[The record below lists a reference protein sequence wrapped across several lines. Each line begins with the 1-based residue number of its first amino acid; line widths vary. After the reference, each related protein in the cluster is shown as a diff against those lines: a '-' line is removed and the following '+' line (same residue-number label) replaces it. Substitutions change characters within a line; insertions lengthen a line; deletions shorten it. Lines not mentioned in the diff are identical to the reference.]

1 MYQGKKYAI
10 GIDIGGTKIAAGI
23 VGDNGELLGYSNQ
36 LTYAQE
42 GPTIIMKRIEGQ
54 INLLIEMALSKKID
68 LLGIG
73 ISIPGVVKMDMGT
86 MLYVTL
92 NLPGWTGMP
101 IREYIENRFNL
112 PTWVENDGNAS
123 AWGEKIFGSGKG
135 KSNLLMITVG
145 TGIGGGLIHDSQ
157 IIRSFSGAAGS
168 FGHVIICF
176 DGPVCNCGNKGCIE
190 AYASGPAIA
199 ARARKKLNSD
209 KHQKSA
215 IADSKEEITAKTVVE
230 AALKGDELASSIIK
244 ETGRYIGFAAISVCN
259 LLSPEMIII
268 GGGVSNHAG
277 ELLISP
283 IREIIHKRAL
293 PLTRKV
299 EVVRAK
305 LGEKAG
311 LIGAAS
317 LALDYVDQKRGEII

>member
-23 VGDNGELLGYSNQ
+23 VSDNGELLEYSNQ
-36 LTYAQE
+36 LTCAQE
-42 GPTIIMKRIEGQ
+42 GPTIVMKLIEER
-54 INLLIEMALSKKID
+54 INLLSEMALSKEMD
-68 LLGIG
+68 LSSIG
-73 ISIPGVVKMDMGT
+73 ISIPGVVEANTGT
-86 MLYVTL
+86 MLHVTP
-92 NLPGWTGMP
+92 NLPGWTGIS
-101 IREYIENRFNL
+101 IREYIENKFNL

-123 AWGEKIFGSGKG
+123 AWGEKMFGSGKA

-145 TGIGGGLIHDSQ
+145 TGIGGGLIYDSQ

-209 KHQKSA
+209 KYQKSA

-244 ETGRYIGFAAISVCN
+244 ETGQYIGFAVISACN
-259 LLSPEMIII
+259 LFSPEMVIV

-283 IREIIHKRAL
+283 IREIVHKRAL

-299 EVVRAK
+299 DVVRAK

-317 LALDYVDQKRGEII
+317 LALDYVDHKRGEII